1 MKRLVK
7 KAKSGDKEALMQLV
21 LGAKDEY
28 YRLAYTYVE
37 NEHDAMD
44 ALENM
49 IVILYEKIDQ
59 LQKPESFY
67 SWSKTIL
74 VNECRALLRKR
85 KKIVFLEQDQTEQ
98 LVDESLIETDQYS
111 FDELLT
117 SLSPVQKEA
126 VQMKYYLDY
135 DFETIAKLTN
145 VPVSTAKSR
154 VFHALKKLRITLGGD
169 DFEETR

>member
-7 KAKSGDKEALMQLV
+7 KARSGDKEALMQLV
-21 LGAKDEY
+21 LDAKDEY

-49 IVILYEKIDQ
+49 IVILYEKIGQ

-98 LVDESLIETDQYS
+98 LVDESLFATDQYS

-126 VQMKYYLDY
+126 VQMKYFLDY

-154 VFHALKKLRITLGGD
+154 VFQALKKLRITLGGD
-169 DFEETR
+169 NYEETR